1 MFINIHYRCAN
12 VTIIYGEDNFYVVVG
27 ESMMI
32 QCNDMV
38 KFVDKYDLY
47 LMIEDDILIF
57 LKFTNFE
64 LRFLKA

>member
-1 MFINIHYRCAN
+1 MFISIHYRCAN

-27 ESMMI
+27 ESMMT
-32 QCNDMV
+32 QCDDMV

-64 LRFLKA
+64 LRFLNA